1 MRVRDCRQS
10 NNDDEGGG
18 DDDTDD
24 EGSDSGDVDVCDVD
38 T

>member
-1 MRVRDCRQS
+1 MRVRDCQQS